1 MVAIPTGLP
10 SRATVPVQCDRCGT
24 EVLVGKTSWQQT
36 SVQWPDCGTAAC
48 PELTSE
54 TSDTSDGS
62 DGSMAARVRGC
73 SALQRS
79 ITKAAL
85 AGSIRIPE

>member
-10 SRATVPVQCDRCGT
+10 TQATVPVLCDRCGT

-36 SVQWPDCGTAAC
+36 SVQWPDCGTSAC
-48 PELTSE
+48 PELAAAAPE
-54 TSDTSDGS
+54 E
-62 DGSMAARVRGC
+62 SMAARVRGC
-73 SALQRS
+73 SALQRA

-85 AGSIRIPE
+85 AGTITIAE

>member
-10 SRATVPVQCDRCGT
+10 SRATVPVQCDRCGI

-36 SVQWPDCGTAAC
+36 SVQWPDCGTSAC
-48 PELTSE
+48 PELTSGALA
-54 TSDTSDGS
+54 GS
-62 DGSMAARVRGC
+62 VAAAGPMAARVRGC

-85 AGSIRIPE
+85 AGTITIPE

>member
-10 SRATVPVQCDRCGT
+10 TRATAPVQCDRCGT

-36 SVQWPDCGTAAC
+36 SVQWPDCGTSAC
-48 PELTSE
+48 PELAAAPP
-54 TSDTSDGS
+54 DGS
-62 DGSMAARVRGC
+62 LAARVRGC

-85 AGSIRIPE
+85 AGTIQIPE

>member
-10 SRATVPVQCDRCGT
+10 TRATVPVQCDRCGT

-36 SVQWPDCGTAAC
+36 SVQWPDCGTSGC
-48 PELTSE
+48 PELSAAVPHE
-54 TSDTSDGS
+54 
-62 DGSMAARVRGC
+62 SMVARVRGC
-73 SALQRS
+73 PALQRS

-85 AGSIRIPE
+85 AGSIQIPE

>member
-10 SRATVPVQCDRCGT
+10 TRATVPVRCDRCDT

-36 SVQWPDCGTAAC
+36 SVQWPDCGTSAC
-48 PELTSE
+48 PELTS
-54 TSDTSDGS
+54 DAS

-79 ITKAAL
+79 IAKAAL
-85 AGSIRIPE
+85 AGTIQIPE